1 MRKTGVPTRIVALLN
16 QKGGVGK
23 TTSTV
28 NLGAAIA
35 ELGRRVCLIDLDPQG
50 HLSLS
55 LGIDGGTVGHTVYDL
70 LVDPDAP
77 VADAIVRARP
87 NLDVLPS
94 NVDLAA
100 AETELANHPERHR
113 LLADRFEP
121 MLAKYDYVLL
131 DCPPSLGLLT
141 LNALSL
147 AREVV
152 VPMQAQFLAM
162 QGLSKLLETVAL
174 ISEGVNPDLKVAG
187 TLLCMHETQS
197 THGREVVSELDRFF
211 EDAAGSGVPWENAK
225 VFRPAI
231 RRNVKLAES
240 PSFGQTIFDYAP
252 WCPGA
257 LDYRT
262 LAERFARDWERSHGV
277 ADPQFNPAP
286 QPPPPAP
293 PKPPPPRGAKASET
307 PAAPAIVPAS
317 PVASARLVRAATDV
331 RPAAKSETAAVKVDV
346 PASPPKPAPRTPR
359 EPADAKPATV
369 EVISPKAVKA
379 TPKAASPEPRT
390 PEPKPSPRT
399 PREPAD
405 AAPASPKATRT
416 EEVAPPAKP
425 APRTPREPADAAPP
439 VKVIEPKPVAPAAR
453 AEPEPPANE
462 IRSGSLSV
470 SPIAKPGRTA
480 PAGS

>member
-70 LVDPDAP
+70 LVDPEIP

-100 AETELANHPERHR
+100 AETELASHPERHR
-113 LLADRFEP
+113 LLADRFAP
-121 MLAKYDYVLL
+121 MLPKYDYVLL

-147 AREVV
+147 AREVL

-174 ISEGVNPDLKVAG
+174 IAQGVNPDLKVAG

-197 THGREVVSELDRFF
+197 THGREVVNELDRFF
-211 EDAAGSGVPWENAK
+211 EEAAGSGVPWENAK

-262 LAERFARDWERSHGV
+262 LAERFARDWERAHGV

-293 PKPPPPRGAKASET
+293 PKPPPPRTAKAVET
-307 PAAPAIVPAS
+307 LPAEEPPA
-317 PVASARLVRAATDV
+317 T
-331 RPAAKSETAAVKVDV
+331 
-346 PASPPKPAPRTPR
+346 PAPRTPR
-359 EPADAKPATV
+359 EPADTVRVPVRPVREPAPKATV
-369 EVISPKAVKA
+369 KA
-379 TPKAASPEPRT
+379 PRE
-390 PEPKPSPRT
+390 PEPKPGPRT

-405 AAPASPKATRT
+405 AAPAKL
-416 EEVAPPAKP
+416 V
-425 APRTPREPADAAPP
+425 
-439 VKVIEPKPVAPAAR
+439 EPKPVVPVAPVSR
-453 AEPEPPANE
+453 PETEPSSSEF
-462 IRSGSLSV
+462 RSGSLSV
-470 SPIAKPGRTA
+470 SPVAKPGRGE
-480 PAGS
+480 PAGT

>member
-35 ELGRRVCLIDLDPQG
+35 ELGRRVCLVDLDPQG

-55 LGIDGGTVGHTVYDL
+55 LGIDGGTVGPTVYDV
-70 LVDPDAP
+70 LVDPA
-77 VADAIVRARP
+77 VRVEDAIVRARP

-100 AETELANHPERHR
+100 AETELAAHPERHR
-113 LLADRFEP
+113 LLADRFAP
-121 MLAKYDYVLL
+121 QLDRYDYVLL

-162 QGLSKLLETVAL
+162 QGLSKLLETVSIIA
-174 ISEGVNPDLKVAG
+174 EGVNPDLKVAG
-187 TLLCMHETQS
+187 TILCMHETQS

-211 EDAAGSGVPWENAK
+211 AEAEGSGVPWQDAK

-262 LAERFARDWERSHGV
+262 LAERFARDWERAHGV
-277 ADPQFNPAP
+277 AEPQFNPAP
-286 QPPPPAP
+286 VPPPPAP
-293 PKPPPPRGAKASET
+293 PKPPPSRG
-307 PAAPAIVPAS
+307 
-317 PVASARLVRAATDV
+317 RAA
-331 RPAAKSETAAVKVDV
+331 
-346 PASPPKPAPRTPR
+346 
-359 EPADAKPATV
+359 
-369 EVISPKAVKA
+369 
-379 TPKAASPEPRT
+379 KAASAGETLEEPE
-390 PEPKPSPRT
+390 EAA
-399 PREPAD
+399 E
-405 AAPASPKATRT
+405 AAPKTT
-416 EEVAPPAKP
+416 VETKP
-425 APRTPREPADAAPP
+425 AE
-439 VKVIEPKPVAPAAR
+439 AR
-453 AEPEPPANE
+453 PE
-462 IRSGSLSV
+462 IRSGSLSA
-470 SPIAKPGRTA
+470 SPVGKPRAVVPGN
-480 PAGS
+480 